1 MKELGSTEVTVT
13 RITYGF
19 DESDFE
25 KEGVNDYCIK
35 GERTVVKM
43 DGEVYYD
50 QYTAAHLTKK
60 RPSFGSPVDCFW
72 NYVVMLF
79 PEEKPGCCSNTSC
92 DACNCFHFM
101 RKRRFKVFNLK
112 KQLFNVRL
120 KKFFL
125 SFKSSLRKEF
135 RGFKM

>member
-1 MKELGSTEVTVT
+1 MKELGSIEVTVT

-19 DESDFE
+19 NESDFE
-25 KEGVNDYCIK
+25 KEGVNEHCIK

-50 QYTAAHLTKK
+50 QYVATHLTRR

-72 NYVVMLF
+72 NYVVTLF
-79 PEEKPGCCSNTSC
+79 PEEKPSCCSNTGC
-92 DACNCFHFM
+92 DACNRFRFM
-101 RKRRFKVFNLK
+101 RKRRFEVFNLK

-125 SFKSSLRKEF
+125 GFKSSLGKKF